1 MFLFLSIRFS
11 STQTAFF
18 GSSVRYARRTTNAL
32 DRIDSLTALSPTLNR
47 EAFRPTIRYEPIAS
61 ELSFRK
67 QWAHVLHQIEAMAA
81 PTKI

>member
-1 MFLFLSIRFS
+1 MDIYIYLDNLLTDQKSC
-11 STQTAFF
+11 
-18 GSSVRYARRTTNAL
+18 RTTNAL